1 MRSTFKVL
9 FYVKKGSEKPNGNLP
24 LMCRITVDGEI
35 KQFSCKMDV
44 PPRLWDV
51 KNSRASGK
59 SVEAQRINLAV
70 DKIRVD
76 VNRRYQELMQTDGY
90 VTAAK
95 LKDAYL
101 GIGVKQETLL
111 KLFEQHNAE
120 FEKKVGHSRAQ
131 GTFTRYRTVC
141 NHIREFLP
149 HAYKREDIPLKELN
163 LTFINDFEY
172 FLRTEK
178 KCRTNTVWGYMI
190 VLKHIVSIARNDGR
204 LPFNPFAGYINSPE
218 SVDRGYLTQTEI
230 QTLMNA
236 PMKNATHELVRNLFV
251 FSVFTGLAYSDVKNN
266 RASGKS
272 VEAQRINLAVDKIR
286 VEVNRRYQELMQTD
300 GYVTAAKLKDA
311 YLGIGIKQETL
322 LKLFEQHNAEFA
334 KKVGHGRTQ
343 GTFTRYRTVCNHIRE
358 FLPHTYK
365 REDIPLKELNLTF
378 INDFEYFLRTEKKCR
393 TNTVWG
399 YMIALKH
406 IVSIA
411 RNDGRLPFNPF
422 AGYINSPESVDR
434 GYLTRTEIQT
444 LMDAPMKNAT
454 HELVRDLFVFSVFT
468 GLAYSDVKNLTA
480 DRLQTFF
487 DGNLWI
493 ITRRKKTNTES
504 NIRLLDVPKHIIEKY
519 KGLARDG
526 HVFPVPSNGSC
537 NKILK
542 EIGRQCGFKVR
553 LTYHVARHTNAT
565 TVLLSNGVPIETV
578 SRLLGHT
585 NIKTTQIYAKITAQK
600 ISQDM
605 EDLSHKLEDMEK
617 SICRAI

>member
-230 QTLMNA
+230 QTLMDA
-236 PMKNATHELVRNLFV
+236 PMKNATHELVRN
-251 FSVFTGLAYSDVKNN
+251 
-266 RASGKS
+266 
-272 VEAQRINLAVDKIR
+272 
-286 VEVNRRYQELMQTD
+286 
-300 GYVTAAKLKDA
+300 
-311 YLGIGIKQETL
+311 
-322 LKLFEQHNAEFA
+322 
-334 KKVGHGRTQ
+334 
-343 GTFTRYRTVCNHIRE
+343 
-358 FLPHTYK
+358 
-365 REDIPLKELNLTF
+365 
-378 INDFEYFLRTEKKCR
+378 
-393 TNTVWG
+393 
-399 YMIALKH
+399 
-406 IVSIA
+406 
-411 RNDGRLPFNPF
+411 
-422 AGYINSPESVDR
+422 
-434 GYLTRTEIQT
+434 
-444 LMDAPMKNAT
+444 
-454 HELVRDLFVFSVFT
+454 LFVFSVFT

-493 ITRRKKTNTES
+493 ITRRKKTNTAS
-504 NIRLLDVPKHIIEKY
+504 NIRLLDVPKRIIEKY

-526 HVFPVPSNGSC
+526 HVFPVPNNGSC
-537 NKILK
+537 NKIQK
-542 EIGRQCGFKVR
+542 GIGRQCGFKMR
-553 LTYHVARHTNAT
+553 LTYHVARHKEEISFLKTIIAKAAACFPYLREMLRIENLCRLVGFDERQTAT
-565 TVLLSNGVPIETV
+565 LVSGKPLEYAGELYSEEHKRKFTTEKAGFQVMKDTTDKTKLVLVIDRKPIVEWFKEQFDKLRQNIRQPIPRQN
-578 SRLLGHT
+578 RL
-585 NIKTTQIYAKITAQK
+585 KI
-600 ISQDM
+600 
-605 EDLSHKLEDMEK
+605 
-617 SICRAI
+617 